1 LPTMPATYVLSEST
15 YIWDSLDAATDAC
28 RAGALESGTALR
40 QAARLSP
47 PMDIIACC
55 LRG

>member
-1 LPTMPATYVLSEST
+1 MPATYVLSEST